1 MFGHIVLLL
10 LATQAR
16 AGPVSVDYGSFDF
29 GSLVSDLREQV
40 GGKST

>member
-16 AGPVSVDYGSFDF
+16 AGPVSVGSFDF